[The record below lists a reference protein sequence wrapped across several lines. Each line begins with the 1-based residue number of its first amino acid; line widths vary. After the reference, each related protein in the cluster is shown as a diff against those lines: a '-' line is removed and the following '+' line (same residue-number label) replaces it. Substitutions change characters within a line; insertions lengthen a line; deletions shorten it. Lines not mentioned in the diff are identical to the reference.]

1 MDRWITEEGAEAS
14 SGQILSKKN
23 QAKLKDIHSFLQ
35 KDVLDQV
42 RDADLLRDALESID
56 QDLPADIK
64 ALLDSISRLDDHFVA
79 VKRALK
85 NSSLQPSLA
94 QRRAAAK
101 QTVKDLHSRIHTNEE
116 MLSVLQPAL
125 ESKKIRKTALE
136 IELRALSVEIETD
149 EKRIAEL
156 SESLE
161 KDQEEI
167 SATLHEDRQL
177 KKKLSALSMTQESDQ
192 KLLEDITKTISDA
205 YNGVSKYLGV

>member
-1 MDRWITEEGAEAS
+1 MDRWITERGAEAS
-14 SGQILSKKN
+14 SGQALSEKN
-23 QAKLKDIHSFLQ
+23 QTKLKDVLSLLQ
-35 KDVLDQV
+35 RDVLDQV
-42 RDADLLRDALESID
+42 KDADLLRDALESID

-64 ALLDSISRLDDHFVA
+64 ALLDPISKLDDHYAA

-94 QRRAAAK
+94 QRRAVAK
-101 QTVKDLHSRIHTNEE
+101 QSVKDLHSRIQTNEE

-149 EKRIAEL
+149 EKRVAEL

-161 KDQEEI
+161 KEQEEI
-167 SATLHEDRQL
+167 LATLHEERQL
-177 KKKLSALSMTQESDQ
+177 KKKLSALSITQESDQ
-192 KLLEDITKTISDA
+192 KLLEDITKTISDV